1 MPGVACRAAR
11 RFVRVVS
18 VTGTVSGVVAVLSVA
33 ALGCAGKQHVNEE
46 PPHPIGLEINNN
58 LTVPTEITVYV
69 TQDQGESRQQVGT
82 VPGAQTRTLTFT
94 PVSWGQ
100 SYRLLAQRQLEG
112 PIRSPAFTIPNG
124 GVGTVGWSLVP
135 NQIQLYDV
143 ADTTTKAPASH

>member
-18 VTGTVSGVVAVLSVA
+18 VTGTVSGVVAVLSIA
-33 ALGCAGKQHVNEE
+33 TSGCAGKQRVDEA

-69 TQDQGESRQQVGT
+69 TQDQGEQRLQVGT
-82 VPGAQTRTLTFT
+82 VPGAQTRTLSFT

-112 PIRSPAFTIPNG
+112 PLRSPPFTIPNA

-143 ADTTTKAPASH
+143 AVDSTSKAPSR